1 MNNIKYII
9 SLGLVLTNTISLHA
23 STILNNDFFN
33 SLRGDWISSK
43 IEINLNAELDKDT
56 HLYAESISQFYKS
69 IQKLDD
75 SIYIRSYMINNF
87 DDSILNAYQ
96 LSYNYSFS
104 ELSFIEYDEFFKR
117 FLYREYNISFH
128 DFNLSKLTG
137 RISPMDI
144 VPEGLFGNLYY
155 IGQDV
160 PLQEGKSD
168 RFINITLTN
177 GNLNVIAGDIYGG
190 WGGWGKDPYVED
202 VVFKKSNEENLDKV
216 ISESINFYW
225 LYYSS
230 LYKSNDR
237 LLYDDF
243 IEEYKKYLSGGK
255 SYLSEEYEKITNVR
269 RFIESFSGKWIYR
282 DNRRYIT
289 NITTVSNHGIASMFN
304 FPIRENFLFRDY
316 VLEFGGIDISYYR
329 VNYML
334 CDESARKKNPCT
346 KFVILPEI
354 KIDGKKTVKP
364 LIFIFPN
371 INESRIYY
379 IKLNEVIEETK
390 KGFLTTWYLSVYHID
405 FPKNGTPESKI
416 YWKTEYKE
424 YDNRQMVGKAQK
436 LRWIISD
443 NGRKIKE
450 EILGYDGTWKENF
463 TLKHIE

>member
-43 IEINLNAELDKDT
+43 IEIKLNAELDKDT

-155 IGQDV
+155 IGQDI

-202 VVFKKSNEENLDKV
+202 VVFKKSNEENLDKIV
-216 ISESINFYW
+216 SE
-225 LYYSS
+225 L
-230 LYKSNDR
+230 
-237 LLYDDF
+237 F
-243 IEEYKKYLSGGK
+243 I
-255 SYLSEEYEKITNVR
+255 IV
-269 RFIESFSGKWIYR
+269 
-282 DNRRYIT
+282 
-289 NITTVSNHGIASMFN
+289 
-304 FPIRENFLFRDY
+304 
-316 VLEFGGIDISYYR
+316 
-329 VNYML
+329 
-334 CDESARKKNPCT
+334 
-346 KFVILPEI
+346 
-354 KIDGKKTVKP
+354 
-364 LIFIFPN
+364 
-371 INESRIYY
+371 
-379 IKLNEVIEETK
+379 
-390 KGFLTTWYLSVYHID
+390 
-405 FPKNGTPESKI
+405 
-416 YWKTEYKE
+416 
-424 YDNRQMVGKAQK
+424 
-436 LRWIISD
+436 
-443 NGRKIKE
+443 
-450 EILGYDGTWKENF
+450 
-463 TLKHIE
+463 